1 MDIDGAGVAI
11 KQVINKNNS
20 TQSRCLVANA
30 LIKKYIYFQ
39 IIFLMINGYRWRW
52 SRNNEQR

>member
-11 KQVINKNNS
+11 KQVRNKNNS
-20 TQSRCLVANA
+20 TPSRCLVANA

-39 IIFLMINGYRWRW
+39 IIFLMINGYRRRW
-52 SRNNEQR
+52 SRNNK